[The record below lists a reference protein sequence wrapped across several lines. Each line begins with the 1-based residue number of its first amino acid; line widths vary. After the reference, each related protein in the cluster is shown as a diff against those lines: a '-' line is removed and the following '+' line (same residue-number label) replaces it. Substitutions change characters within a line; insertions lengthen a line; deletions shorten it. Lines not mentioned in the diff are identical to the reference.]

1 MISDKVIDRT
11 CKYVIAFDMSAIS
24 LPVIVAAFP
33 VMKRHSGLQSQGN
46 ACNCRR
52 INTYK
57 SLSKQTTLTSSRMNT
72 YKKGQ
77 GGGDYC

>member
-1 MISDKVIDRT
+1 MIPNKVIDKT
-11 CKYVIAFDMSAIS
+11 FKYVVSFRVSAIS
-24 LPVIVAAFP
+24 LPLVLAAI
-33 VMKRHSGLQSQGN
+33 MKHRPGLQPQGD

-77 GGGDYC
+77 GGGNYC